1 MTPSNTVKLLAAAT
15 TALGMLAPAHA
26 LVLGPGAGGA
36 FPDGVAAPLT
46 NINLAT
52 AGLFQSTIS
61 VASPGQISSF
71 NSVTL
76 RGLTHTWTGDLL
88 ITLSHNGTTV
98 DLIDRLGA
106 INSTSSVG
114 AAGDLLGGDYTF
126 MVGGAALPTASN
138 IAPGTYATETNPAG
152 GMSAANGA
160 LSDFNG
166 MDLLG
171 DWTLTVRDLVYRDL
185 GSMTSW
191 SFDVTVT
198 PANPVPEPAGTGL
211 LALAAL
217 GLALR
222 ARRT

>member
-1 MTPSNTVKLLAAAT
+1 MTPLNIVKLLATAT
-15 TALGMLAPAHA
+15 TALGLLAPAHA

-36 FPDGVAAPLT
+36 FPDGVAGSAT

-52 AGLFQSTIS
+52 VGLFQSTIS

-76 RGLTHTWTGDLL
+76 RGLTHTWTGDLV

-98 DLIDRLGA
+98 DLIDHLGA
-106 INSTSSVG
+106 ASSTGNVG
-114 AAGDLLGGDYTF
+114 TGGDLLVGDYTF
-126 MVGGAALPTASN
+126 MVGGAALPTSGN
-138 IAPGTYATETNPAG
+138 IAPGTYATATNPG
-152 GMSAANGA
+152 GGWSGANGA

-171 DWTLTVRDLVYRDL
+171 DWTLTVRDLMADDR

-222 ARRT
+222 ARRA